1 MIDDTAPAGFDAAA
15 QAELQADNDRARV
28 QGLLNAGIEW
38 EVRNEKGKPIPGVAN
53 CAKFLD
59 GILDLKRLRF
69 NEYTMELEAG
79 SKKVVTDSK
88 VDEWRSQIEKT
99 SSVGKWTEGD
109 FNAALRLLIS
119 RVKRYHPIREYLEG
133 CAEKWDGVERIGSMV
148 GNQIPL
154 RCPVLPHHHRYFEV
168 FLFGAVC
175 RIMRPGCKYDTALVL
190 AGEEGVRKSSL
201 FQWLVPDQAWF
212 LGNMPPLGDKD
223 ALMAIQTAWIVEW
236 AELDNMR
243 KAEVTAIKSFL
254 TNQDDSYRAPYGKKM
269 EKHPRKCV
277 FAGTTNEFEF
287 LISKTG
293 NRRFMVLP
301 VAQKPAQID
310 TDWIGEN
317 RDQIWGEALT
327 KCRMH
332 KYDGIKLLKL
342 DEATEASQR
351 EDNLQYSPANEWEE
365 PVFTYLKENSLSNCK
380 GINYLS
386 ISDLTSKLGIPIER
400 RAQAQ
405 KEIGAVLRSNGWVA
419 DRMRIIPN
427 CNPVR
432 VFVPPE
438 GFAASVVDR
447 MFAAAN
453 ENPLS

>member
-1 MIDDTAPAGFDAAA
+1 
-15 QAELQADNDRARV
+15 
-28 QGLLNAGIEW
+28 
-38 EVRNEKGKPIPGVAN
+38 
-53 CAKFLD
+53 
-59 GILDLKRLRF
+59 
-69 NEYTMELEAG
+69 
-79 SKKVVTDSK
+79 
-88 VDEWRSQIEKT
+88 
-99 SSVGKWTEGD
+99 
-109 FNAALRLLIS
+109 
-119 RVKRYHPIREYLEG
+119 
-133 CAEKWDGVERIGSMV
+133 
-148 GNQIPL
+148 
-154 RCPVLPHHHRYFEV
+154 
-168 FLFGAVC
+168 
-175 RIMRPGCKYDTALVL
+175 
-190 AGEEGVRKSSL
+190 
-201 FQWLVPDQAWF
+201 
-212 LGNMPPLGDKD
+212 MPPLGDKD

-310 TDWIGEN
+310 TDWIAEN

-327 KCRMH
+327 KCRIH
-332 KYDGIKLLKL
+332 KYNGIKLLKL
-342 DEATEASQR
+342 DESTEASQR

-365 PVFTYLKENSLSNCK
+365 PVFSYLKENSLSNCK

-386 ISDLTSKLGIPIER
+386 IADLTNKLGIPIER

-405 KEIGAVLRSNGWVA
+405 KEIGAVLRSNGWTA
-419 DRMRIIPN
+419 DRMRTIPN

-432 VFVPPE
+432 VFLPPE

-447 MFAAAN
+447 MFAASN
-453 ENPLS
+453 DNPFA

>member
-1 MIDDTAPAGFDAAA
+1 MIDDTAPIGFDAAA
-15 QAELQADNDRARV
+15 KAEATAEADRARV
-28 QGLLNAGIEW
+28 QSLLNAGIDW
-38 EVRNEKGKPIPGVAN
+38 ELRNDKNKPIPGVAN
-53 CAKFLD
+53 CAKFLE
-59 GILDLKRLRF
+59 GILDAKRLRF
-69 NEYTMELEAG
+69 NEYTGEIEQG
-79 SKKVVTDSK
+79 GKRVVTEWK
-88 VDEWRSQIEKT
+88 VDEWRAQIEKT
-99 SSVGKWTEGD
+99 SGVGKWTESD
-109 FNAALRLLIS
+109 FNAALRLLIAK
-119 RVKRYHPIREYLEG
+119 VKRYHPIREYLEG
-133 CAEKWDGVERIGSMV
+133 CAEKWDGTERIGGMV

-154 RCPVLPHHHRYFEV
+154 RCEVLPHHHRYFEV

-301 VAQKPAQID
+301 VAKKPAQID

-342 DEATEASQR
+342 DESTEASQR
-351 EDNLQYSPANEWEE
+351 EDNLQYSPANEWEA
-365 PVFTYLKENSLSNCK
+365 PVLKWLTNEKVESLGDKRYISTDS
-380 GINYLS
+380 ILS
-386 ISDLTSKLGIPIER
+386 GLEIPIER

-405 KEIGAVLRSNGWVA
+405 KEVGSVLRANGWEAGRHRVYPGA
-419 DRMRIIPN
+419 
-427 CNPVR
+427 NPSR
-432 VFVPPE
+432 VFWAPTGWSCSHWDRIQQE
-438 GFAASVVDR
+438 AA
-447 MFAAAN
+447 
-453 ENPLS
+453 L